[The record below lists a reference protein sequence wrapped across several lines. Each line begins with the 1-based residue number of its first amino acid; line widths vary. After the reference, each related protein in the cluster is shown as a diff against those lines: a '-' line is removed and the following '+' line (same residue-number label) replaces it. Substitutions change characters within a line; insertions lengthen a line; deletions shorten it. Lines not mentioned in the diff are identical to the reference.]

1 MQKNIYFTMFSI
13 IIITIIIS
21 IISIISTSKICYIE
35 LPCMWNFMMF
45 QSSV

>member
-13 IIITIIIS
+13 II

>member
-13 IIITIIIS
+13 IIITI

>member
-13 IIITIIIS
+13 III
-21 IISIISTSKICYIE
+21 IISTSKICYIE

>member
-13 IIITIIIS
+13 I

>member
-1 MQKNIYFTMFSI
+1 MQKNIYFTMFS
-13 IIITIIIS
+13 IIS